1 MYYQSASIF
10 WIKILD
16 ALSLKYSSVFITG
29 NFNRETHECDLKNFC
44 EFYNLRNL
52 VKQPFFLK
60 KLQNTSFVD
69 LLLINIPQNFC
80 SSCLVERGL
89 SYFHKMTPLSLK
101 ENLQNVNQKLSPLA
115 TSKIFSNEAFRQE
128 VLSNINTCNKNYN
141 SFKWMLK
148 QVINL
153 YVPQKRKP
161 RILS

>member
-52 VKQPFFLK
+52 VKQLFFLK
-60 KLQNTSFVD
+60 KPQNTSFVD
-69 LLLINIPQNFC
+69 LLLFNIPQNFC
-80 SSCLVERGL
+80 STCLVERGL
-89 SYFHKMTPLSLK
+89 SYFHKMKPLSLK
-101 ENLQNVNQKLSPLA
+101 ENLQNVNQKLSPLV
-115 TSKIFSNEAFRQE
+115 TNEAFRQE

-148 QVINL
+148 EVINL